1 MKITNTMKTMNS
13 VLSMKKFL
21 ILLMTIGLITSCSD
35 DDNPDPVNEEEVITT
50 LRLTLSPTGNGTDVV
65 FLSRDADGDGPNA
78 PEISVTGVIVESTEY
93 SGTIEFLNELES
105 PAEDITE
112 EVEEEADEHQV
123 FYSFNGNAGSTI
135 TYNDTDGD
143 GNPLGVMT
151 TFNSGVASTANSLT
165 IVLKHEP
172 TKPNDGTANDAGG
185 ETDVEATFTYN
196 VN

>member
-1 MKITNTMKTMNS
+1 MKITNTINTMNS

-105 PAEDITE
+105 PAENITE

-135 TYNDTDGD
+135 TYNDADEN